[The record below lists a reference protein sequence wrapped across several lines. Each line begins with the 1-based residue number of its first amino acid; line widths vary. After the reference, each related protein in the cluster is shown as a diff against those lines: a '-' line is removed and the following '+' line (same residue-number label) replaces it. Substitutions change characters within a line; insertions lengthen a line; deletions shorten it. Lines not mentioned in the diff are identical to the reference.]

1 MVDTFYYFD
10 KSTKRK
16 NGLSDYC
23 AFCDVEFR
31 QVLKDISTR
40 WLSLES
46 AVSRVLLQ
54 YPGLTSYFI
63 SEYKYCVPL
72 FTRIYSVQTLYSLV
86 VPEMATGRDGRLMR
100 VYSSPMTEVYL
111 LFLQS
116 ALQVFVSFNKFL
128 QREDSILPVLLQQ
141 IESFLTKLF
150 GRFLTV
156 SVIRDAESIT
166 TVDYT
171 REKQLPGKCLP
182 LIACTTA
189 LTQLAT

>member
-31 QVLKDISTR
+31 QILKHLSVR
-40 WLSLES
+40 WLSLQN
-46 AVSRVLLQ
+46 AISRILLQ

-63 SEYKYCVPL
+63 SECKYCASIS
-72 FTRIYSVQTLYSLV
+72 FCYKDSIV
-86 VPEMATGRDGRLMR
+86 VPEVAIGREGRLQR
-100 VYSSPMTEVYL
+100 VYSDNMTEVYL

-128 QREDSILPVLLQQ
+128 QREDSILPVLQQQ
-141 IESFLTKLF
+141 IESFLSKLF

-156 SVIRDAESIT
+156 SAIKDAESII
-166 TVDYT
+166 TVEYT
-171 REKQLPGKCLP
+171 WERQLPGS
-182 LIACTTA
+182 
-189 LTQLAT
+189 

>member
-1 MVDTFYYFD
+1 MVDTFYYD

-23 AFCDVEFR
+23 SFCDVEFR
-31 QVLKDISTR
+31 QVLKHISTR

-63 SEYKYCVPL
+63 SECKYCVPL
-72 FTRIYSVQTLYSLV
+72 FTRIYGVQTLYSLV
-86 VPEMATGRDGRLMR
+86 VPEMATGREGRLMR

-111 LFLQS
+111 LFFQS

-166 TVDYT
+166 TVDYR